1 MVNYILVLAQSQSF
15 GSICNRNTFVF
26 RIGNVNEALF
36 FVISLLFAF
45 VILGG
50 ASGSEEFASMGIL
63 FGLLSIV
70 SLITAV
76 LVVLNCSFRWNIF

>member
-1 MVNYILVLAQSQSF
+1 
-15 GSICNRNTFVF
+15 
-26 RIGNVNEALF
+26 
-36 FVISLLFAF
+36 
-45 VILGG
+45 LGG